1 MDIKELTIKEANNRI
16 DEIDNKLEYYL
27 NKKEL
32 EFNKTQPKATDIKTD
47 ITTGGAR
54 TDKNIQY
61 MIICEQ
67 YDPIIESLQNEKQV
81 LLDFVE
87 KELKRIN
94 KYGDVEQQIIYY
106 KEQYIP
112 RYHDEVTWY
121 FISRKVHASES
132 TCRRIYKK
140 YKKSRFIES

>member
-54 TDKNIQY
+54 VDKNIQY

-67 YDPIIESLQNEKQV
+67 YDPIIDSLQNEKQI

-132 TCRRIYKK
+132 TCKRIYKK
-140 YKKSRFIES
+140 YKKSRYIES

>member
-27 NKKEL
+27 NKKEI

-54 TDKNIQY
+54 VDKNIQY

-67 YDPIIESLQNEKQV
+67 YDPIIESLQNEKQI

>member
-1 MDIKELTIKEANNRI
+1 MNIKELSIKEANNRI
-16 DEIDNKLEYYL
+16 EEIDNKLEYYL

-54 TDKNIQY
+54 VDKNIQY

-112 RYHDEVTWY
+112 RYPDEVTWY

>member
-32 EFNKTQPKATDIKTD
+32 EFIKTQPKGTDIKTD

-54 TDKNIQY
+54 VDKNIQY

-94 KYGDVEQQIIYY
+94 KYRDVEQQIIYY

-112 RYHDEVTWY
+112 RYPDEVTWY

>member
-54 TDKNIQY
+54 VDKNIQY

-132 TCRRIYKK
+132 TCKRIYKK
-140 YKKSRFIES
+140 YKKSRYIES

>member
-1 MDIKELTIKEANNRI
+1 MNTKELTIKEANNRI

-32 EFNKTQPKATDIKTD
+32 EFNKTQPKATNIKTD

-67 YDPIIESLQNEKQV
+67 YDPIINSLQEEKQL

-132 TCRRIYKK
+132 TCKRIYKK
-140 YKKSRFIES
+140 YKKSRYIKD